1 MKHLLP
7 SSGLPA
13 PVSADRVRLI
23 RRSMRCFVFGLMGAV
38 PLLGLGM
45 ACLALLLGRQVA
57 QETGEPVRT
66 AGVNGCAAAFFALA
80 AALLCFDQTSLVL
93 ALAILLSALQGY
105 LLFREYRRTEP
116 AQWNPARHLVWW
128 GAGLALAGLNLSS
141 IIILLGLWSWI
152 RNFGS

>member
-1 MKHLLP
+1 MNPLSPLP
-7 SSGLPA
+7 EV

-23 RRSMRCFVFGLMGAV
+23 RRSMRCFVFGLMGVV

-45 ACLALLLGRQVA
+45 ACLALLLHRQVA

-66 AGVNGCAAAFFALA
+66 AGVYGCAVAYFVLA
-80 AALLCFDQTSLVL
+80 AVLLCLDQTGLVL

-105 LLFREYRRTEP
+105 WLFREYRRTEP
-116 AQWNPARHLVWW
+116 VQWNPARHLVYW

-141 IIILLGLWSWI
+141 IILLLGIFDVI
-152 RNFGS
+152 RGLGS

>member
-1 MKHLLP
+1 M
-7 SSGLPA
+7 

-66 AGVNGCAAAFFALA
+66 AGVNGCAVAYFALA
-80 AALLCFDQTSLVL
+80 VVLLCFDQTGLVL

-105 LLFREYRRTEP
+105 LLFREYRRTNP
-116 AQWNPARHLVWW
+116 AQWNPARHLVYW

-141 IIILLGLWSWI
+141 TILLLGILAVI
-152 RNFGS
+152 RDLGS